1 MYVVYYLYKGK
12 ERKKGCA
19 KSNAEINWNTEYKS
33 KAYKHTIKMIAK
45 ITKYIK
51 VNQMACFCSKNSWL
65 AYESWPLVPS
75 RLYHMTNKRKGGLHK

>member
-1 MYVVYYLYKGK
+1 MLKAMLRLTGIQ
-12 ERKKGCA
+12 
-19 KSNAEINWNTEYKS
+19 NIIKS

-51 VNQMACFCSKNSWL
+51 ANQTACFCSKNSWL
-65 AYESWPLVPS
+65 AYESWPLVPR

>member
-1 MYVVYYLYKGK
+1 MLKAMLRLTGIQ
-12 ERKKGCA
+12 
-19 KSNAEINWNTEYKS
+19 NIIKS

-51 VNQMACFCSKNSWL
+51 VNQTACFCSKNSWL
-65 AYESWPLVPS
+65 EYESWPLVPR